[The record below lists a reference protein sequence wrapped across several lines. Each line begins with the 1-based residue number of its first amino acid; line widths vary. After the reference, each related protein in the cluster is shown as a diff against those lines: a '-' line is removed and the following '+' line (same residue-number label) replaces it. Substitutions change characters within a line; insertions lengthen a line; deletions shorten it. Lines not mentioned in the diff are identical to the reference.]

1 MTFDLC
7 LFYVVL
13 STSPVLNNSLT
24 FFRPLFISLFLRPQP
39 PIPLGNSPGGV
50 PVYPGAITMA
60 TTATQSPH
68 LTSDCSSN
76 SASPEPAIPVI
87 QSTYRVKSKPGSRS
101 NNGGGLGALDLPSD
115 PTNGDDDMDMY
126 EDFEDEPKSDYSS
139 DHETREAISA
149 N

>member
-1 MTFDLC
+1 MVFNVC
-7 LFYVVL
+7 LFHVVL
-13 STSPVLNNSLT
+13 STSPVLNNLHT
-24 FFRPLFISLFLRPQP
+24 FFHPLSLFLRPQP
-39 PIPLGNSPGGV
+39 SIPLGNSPGGV
-50 PVYPGAITMA
+50 PVYPGAITMT

-68 LTSDCSSN
+68 RTSDCSSN

-87 QSTYRVKSKPGSRS
+87 QSTYRVKSEPGSRS
-101 NNGGGLGALDLPSD
+101 NNGGGVRALDLPSD

-139 DHETREAISA
+139 DHETQEAISA